1 MKSIVLATALSL
13 CAAPLWAQDQ
23 ITPLLDWVVNP
34 DRGPVTIGREKGR
47 FEDRGPA
54 VEVIAPADPSE
65 RPDLIAAAQ
74 AGLAI
79 SCQPQLNLQIHE
91 GLPVRR
97 IGTLGTTPVIFLL
110 VMVDGPVKTPT
121 DPNEGGVGVERL
133 PRHDELICVANM
145 GTMSVDMIR
154 RFLAETGKA
163 SRYIIDHIV
172 EGRAIFA
179 ATASE
184 LGADLDRRV

>member
-34 DRGPVTIGREKGR
+34 D
-47 FEDRGPA
+47 
-54 VEVIAPADPSE
+54 
-65 RPDLIAAAQ
+65 
-74 AGLAI
+74 LAI

-133 PRHDELICVANM
+133 PRHDELIWVANT
-145 GTMSVDMIR
+145 GTMGVDMIR

-184 LGADLDRRV
+184 LGVDLDRRVWGDPVARFVPRPAVADAGAIPAMDPVRTIEGAAL